1 MWARRHHDEP
11 AHRLR
16 HARGRRL
23 NRAKQFYGE
32 GLGWPVQVAQGQYI
46 AFKPGRRLPRADAL
60 PTVAYERAALLL
72 AIYGVLAVAAGMTL
86 FVRRD
91 VTT

>member
-1 MWARRHHDEP
+1 
-11 AHRLR
+11 
-16 HARGRRL
+16 
-23 NRAKQFYGE
+23 
-32 GLGWPVQVAQGQYI
+32 VAQGQYI
-46 AFKPGRRLPRADAL
+46 AFKPGRRLLRADAL